1 MTSPVR
7 IMVVEDDEAQRTAVA
22 AVLRME
28 PSFDVVTAEHG
39 EQALEL
45 MRQISPSV
53 IVSDIFMPRMDGV
66 ELCRIVKSDL
76 RLQEAMLILL
86 TSSAD
91 VADKVRGF
99 ENGADDY
106 VTKPIHA
113 DELIARVRASIRIKA
128 MRDELKEDQKVLA
141 ELNRT
146 LEESYGGV
154 LQLLVQLLGLRI
166 PNATSRAERSEA
178 MATWIGERLDM
189 NETTLHILAT
199 AAKLHE
205 IGKISFPER
214 LLKKQPS
221 EWTEDERKEAR
232 SFATFGYLM
241 LSSFPKLK
249 DVGLMIRHQL
259 ENYDG
264 TGYPDKLLHQQIP
277 LGSRVLRVIN
287 FIDLYPVTRVRNREM
302 QLESLRKAKGTNL
315 DPRIVQL
322 AEEYLQ
328 VVEDRTWLE
337 GKRQVGVFELQAGMV
352 LAHDLATGGGM
363 KLLSRDA
370 TVTLGQIERILSHH
384 QVDPIVNSVYVY
396 DNR

>member
-1 MTSPVR
+1 
-7 IMVVEDDEAQRTAVA
+7 MVVEDDEAQRTAVA
-22 AVLRME
+22 AVLQME
-28 PSFDVVTAEHG
+28 RSFDVATAEDG
-39 EQALEL
+39 EEALKL
-45 MRQISPSV
+45 MRQQPPAV
-53 IVSDIFMPRMDGV
+53 VVSDIYMPRLDGV
-66 ELCRIVKSDL
+66 ELCRLVKSDM
-76 RLQEAMLILL
+76 RLQEVMFILL
-86 TSSAD
+86 TSSGD
-91 VADKVRGF
+91 LADKVRGF

-106 VTKPIHA
+106 VTKPVHA
-113 DELIARVRASIRIKA
+113 DELIARVRSSIRIKA
-128 MRDELKEDQKVLA
+128 MRDELKEDQKALA

-146 LEESYGGV
+146 LEESYAGV
-154 LQLLVQLLGLRI
+154 LHLLVQLLGLRI

-178 MATWIGERLDM
+178 MATWIGERLGM
-189 NETTLHILAT
+189 EGAALHVLAT

-205 IGKISFPER
+205 IGKISLPER
-214 LLKKQPS
+214 LLKKEPG
-221 EWTEDERKEAR
+221 EWNEEERREAR

-249 DVGLMIRHQL
+249 DVGLLIRHQL
-259 ENYDG
+259 ENFDG

-287 FIDLYPVTRVRNREM
+287 FVYLYPVTKARSRDQQVD
-302 QLESLRKAKGTNL
+302 SLRKARGTNL

-337 GKRQVGVFELQAGMV
+337 GKRQVGVFELQAGMI
-352 LAHDLATGGGM
+352 LAHDLTTGGGM

-384 QVDPIVNSVYVY
+384 QVDPIVNSVYIY
-396 DNR
+396 DHR